1 MVLVSHDRSL
11 LTAVCDQLYLIHGG
25 ALSEFESDLDDYSN
39 QLLAKTP
46 SSDAGSSKIMAS
58 RKQRR
63 REEADERNRQAAL
76 KKPLVDKL
84 KSLEMQ
90 LNRSQIETDR
100 IEETLAQS
108 YLYEEGAKDE
118 LIGYLHEQA
127 LASKDKMRIEEE
139 WLTISSKLEALKD
152 VSAS

>member
-1 MVLVSHDRSL
+1 
-11 LTAVCDQLYLIHGG
+11 
-25 ALSEFESDLDDYSN
+25 
-39 QLLAKTP
+39 
-46 SSDAGSSKIMAS
+46 
-58 RKQRR
+58 
-63 REEADERNRQAAL
+63 
-76 KKPLVDKL
+76 
-84 KSLEMQ
+84 MQ

-108 YLYEEGAKDE
+108 YLYEEVAKDE